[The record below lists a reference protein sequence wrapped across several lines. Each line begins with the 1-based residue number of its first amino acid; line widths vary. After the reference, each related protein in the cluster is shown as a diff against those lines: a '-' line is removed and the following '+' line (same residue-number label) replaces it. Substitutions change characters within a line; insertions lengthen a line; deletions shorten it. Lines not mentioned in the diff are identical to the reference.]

1 MAEQILKTTFQLKRG
16 NSADWQR
23 INPILRVGEPGFEID
38 TGRLKIGNGST
49 EWNTLKY
56 VGEYG
61 SGVMNAETHFDF
73 PSFGDANIIYKAEKE
88 KKIYQWNSSSLV
100 YEVISDE
107 SELSDIEIIN
117 GGNANGTN

>member
-1 MAEQILKTTFQLKRG
+1 MAEQILKTIFQVKRG
-16 NSADWQR
+16 QSAAWASV
-23 INPILRVGEPGFEID
+23 NPVLKVGEPGFEID
-38 TGRLKIGNGST
+38 TGRLKIGDGST
-49 EWNTLKY
+49 EWNALKY
-56 VGEYG
+56 IGESG

-73 PSFGDANIIYKAEKE
+73 PSFGDSNIIYKAEKE

-107 SELSDIEIIN
+107 SGLSDIEIIN